1 MINYEKYYED
11 IKNMPE
17 PIQPSQLPQMKID
30 FKGMVA
36 YAKEQG
42 VTLGDLP
49 EEERDSI
56 LKQFTSQVANAV

>member
-1 MINYEKYYED
+1 
-11 IKNMPE
+11 MPE

-36 YAKEQG
+36 YVKERG

-49 EEERDSI
+49 EEKCESI

>member
-1 MINYEKYYED
+1 MIYYEKYYED

-36 YAKEQG
+36 YAKERG

-49 EEERDSI
+49 KEELESI